1 MKPDPILRTR
11 PTSRAGAR
19 VLASASLL
27 GMVLLAGCSG
37 AAPEGPLDTG
47 TVGPPMD
54 PSGHSSSTAPA
65 GSASASASESAPA
78 ASSETAS
85 EISSASP
92 TAADEIDTADW
103 KTFSTQGISFKHPVE
118 WTIEADPCDDCN
130 SSAEPHDDRYT
141 KWDIKNSSGTEIA
154 EFRADSAIDTD
165 GDTGVYDRTV
175 LESTPSEAQ
184 LLAPAEVVF
193 EHMVVDDAD
202 DDDEQ
207 EQRVLL
213 MLNDTAATKKRDE
226 KPALSY
232 FSPAKDLSSQMFS
245 TDDFVD
251 DLGFDE
257 DHVSKEDAAKIMTSE
272 DYRRLRAMM
281 LSVRLGT

>member
-1 MKPDPILRTR
+1 MKTDPMLRTR
-11 PTSRAGAR
+11 PTSRAAAR
-19 VLASASLL
+19 VMASASLL
-27 GMVLLAGCSG
+27 GMALLAGCSG

-54 PSGHSSSTAPA
+54 PNAQSPSAAPA
-65 GSASASASESAPA
+65 GSASASTSESAPA

-85 EISSASP
+85 EKSSASP
-92 TAADEIDTADW
+92 TAADEIDISGW
-103 KTFSTQGISFKHPVE
+103 KTFSTQGISFKHPAD
-118 WTIEADPCDDCN
+118 WAIESDPCDDCN
-130 SSAEPHDDRYT
+130 SSDDPHDDRYT

-175 LESTPSEAQ
+175 LESTASKAQ
-184 LLAPAEVVF
+184 LFAPAEVVF

-226 KPALSY
+226 KPALSH
-232 FSPAKDLSSQMFS
+232 FSSTKDLSSQMIS

-257 DHVSKEDAAKIMTSE
+257 DHVSKEDAAKIMASK
-272 DYRRLRAMM
+272 DYRQLRAMM

>member
-1 MKPDPILRTR
+1 MKTDPILRTR
-11 PTSRAGAR
+11 PTSRAAAR

-27 GMVLLAGCSG
+27 GMLLLAGCSG
-37 AAPEGPLDTG
+37 AGTEGPLDTG
-47 TVGPPMD
+47 TVGPPLD
-54 PSGHSSSTAPA
+54 PNAQSPSTAPA
-65 GSASASASESAPA
+65 GSASASTSESAPP

-85 EISSASP
+85 EKSSAST
-92 TAADEIDTADW
+92 TAADEIDTSGW
-103 KTFSTQGISFKHPVE
+103 KTFSTQGISFKHPVD
-118 WTIEADPCDDCN
+118 WAIEADECGDCN
-130 SSAEPHDDRYT
+130 SSADPHDDRYT
-141 KWDIKNSSGTEIA
+141 KWDIKDSSGTEIA

-175 LESTPSEAQ
+175 LESTPSKAQ
-184 LLAPAEVVF
+184 LFAPAEVVF

-232 FSPAKDLSSQMFS
+232 FSSAKDLSSQMIS

-257 DHVSKEDAAKIMTSE
+257 DHVSKEDVAKIMASE
-272 DYRRLRAMM
+272 DYRQLRAMM
-281 LSVRLGT
+281 LSVRIGT